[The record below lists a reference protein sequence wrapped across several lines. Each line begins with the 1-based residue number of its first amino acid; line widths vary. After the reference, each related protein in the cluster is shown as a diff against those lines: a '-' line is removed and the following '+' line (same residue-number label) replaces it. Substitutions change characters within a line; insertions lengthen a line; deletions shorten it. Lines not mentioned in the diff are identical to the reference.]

1 MNQPDPRR
9 WWALAV
15 VLTASFLA
23 LFDLFVVNVAAPS
36 IARDLGAA
44 DGALQL
50 VIAAYSFTYAVGLVT
65 GARLGD
71 RFGRRTLF
79 LAGIALFTTASGL
92 CGAAPTAVTLIA
104 ARLLQGAGAA
114 TMVPQVLATIQDLFG
129 PTERA
134 RAFAAFGAVAG
145 AGTVAGQA
153 LGGILLAANPLALGW
168 RTAFL
173 VQVPVGIAALAAG
186 AWVLPR
192 AAKARDGARLDPA
205 GVALLTLALGLLL
218 APLTLGHDSGW
229 PAWTFAALALAP
241 AALAAFLAHQ
251 RRAAAPLLPLDL
263 FHDRAFDAG
272 LAINVAF
279 YAEISSFFLII
290 TILLQD
296 RLGLE
301 PLAAGLT
308 FAPLGV
314 AFAATSLL
322 ARPLIARYGPRVAS
336 AGLVVAALALTGQLL
351 DIHFSGNA
359 IDSWRLAPLFFAI
372 GIGNGLVIPPLIGV
386 SLVDVA
392 PPKAGAASGMLAT
405 GQQFA
410 IAAGVA
416 VLSEMFFGA
425 LGHAPTK
432 HSYLHAIQL
441 VLLLDIGLLVPC
453 FVASLLLP
461 RRRAQARA

>member
-314 AFAATSLL
+314 AFVAASILGRDL
-322 ARPLIARYGPRVAS
+322 APRLGAPAVLR
-336 AGLVVAALALTGQLL
+336 AGLTLVIVTLAALVVTSALATDHLTG
-351 DIHFSGNA
+351 
-359 IDSWRLAPLFFAI
+359 LAVAPFMAAI
-372 GIGNGLVIPPLIGV
+372 GAGNGLVLPALLNA
-386 SLVDVA
+386 SLARIA
-392 PPKAGAASGMLAT
+392 PARAGAASGVLVTAQQVGATLGIATVGTLAFATSAPVALAADMALAAATLALVAALART
-405 GQQFA
+405 GRA
-410 IAAGVA
+410 AAG
-416 VLSEMFFGA
+416 E
-425 LGHAPTK
+425 
-432 HSYLHAIQL
+432 
-441 VLLLDIGLLVPC
+441 
-453 FVASLLLP
+453 
-461 RRRAQARA
+461 AQAARAAA